1 MSTVTVGQRRRA
13 FTLVELLVV
22 IGIIALL
29 IAVLM
34 PALSKTREKANLVKC
49 MSNLRQIGQ
58 AFIMHSV
65 EHKGYVPTAGLIH
78 NSSGYAATPQ
88 GLHDSAR
95 KKYKYYNDGGV
106 LRPLPMPAALAP
118 YYGQDI
124 RTDTRQNL
132 EQDMDKGPCRELFT
146 CPTQAREGMVWHGSM
161 LSDQA
166 GWLAPDIW
174 SSYIFNEEPLGFA
187 TYAPYQRGQGNLIR
201 LKGASDVMMIGD
213 GRPRGGQGGW
223 LVIYATHNGT
233 QISDAATNEKGSGA
247 SGDASNFEFRRHQ
260 NRMNVVFMDGH
271 AETVLVT
278 LFPRNSTFPSRVE
291 LSRPVYMS
299 PPGGFW

>member
-58 AFIMHSV
+58 AFTMHSV
-65 EHKGYVPTAGLIH
+65 EHRGYVPTAGLIH
-78 NSSGYAATPQ
+78 SVSGYAATPQ

-95 KKYKYYNDGGV
+95 VKYKYYTDAGQ

-118 YYGQDI
+118 YFGQDM
-124 RTDTRQNL
+124 RTDTRANL
-132 EQDMDKGPCRELFT
+132 EKDLDSGPCRELFT

-161 LSDQA
+161 LSDQN
-166 GWLAPDIW
+166 GWLPPDIW

-187 TYAPYQRGQGNLIR
+187 TYGTYQRGQGNMNR
-201 LKGASDVMMIGD
+201 LRNASDVMMIGD

-223 LVIYATHNGT
+223 LVIYATNNAT
-233 QISDAATNEKGSGA
+233 TISDAATGMNGSG
-247 SGDASNFEFRRHQ
+247 DPSNFEFRRHQ
-260 NRMNVVFMDGH
+260 NRMNIVFMDGH

-278 LFPRNSTFPSRVE
+278 LTPRNSTSPS
-291 LSRPVYMS
+291 
-299 PPGGFW
+299 